1 MGLNQDSLLGIRLIT
16 LRETFINKSELFDI
30 LMRMDDWDGK
40 LPQPAIV
47 KPQPLWTGKQIISMI
62 IPKMNYVRLGEDG
75 QFYSKDNSI
84 IIQNGELLVGTLH
97 KGIVGPT
104 KGSLIGAIWIDFGP

>member
-1 MGLNQDSLLGIRLIT
+1 
-16 LRETFINKSELFDI
+16 
-30 LMRMDDWDGK
+30 
-40 LPQPAIV
+40 
-47 KPQPLWTGKQIISMI
+47 MI

-75 QFYSKDNSI
+75 HFYSKDNSI